1 MISGD
6 KGGRIE
12 ILVADDEL
20 SIAASLR
27 DFLEGVGYLVST
39 ARDGREALEVFRER
53 RMPLVVSDI
62 NMPALDGHGLL
73 REIKALAPETEVII
87 VTGFA
92 TVDGAVT
99 AIKDGAYDYIIKPFR
114 LATFQHVVEKALNH
128 RSLLLENLR
137 LQENSLNVLRTM
149 VNVLEQ
155 RDSYTAGHSRRV
167 TEIAIAIATRLD
179 FSGAEI
185 KKLRLAGMIHDV
197 GKIGIADTILR
208 KPDRLTAEE
217 LAVIRTHP
225 ERGVQIIEPLDF
237 LKEALPIVR
246 HHHECFDGGGYP
258 DGLAGEAI
266 PLGARVVA
274 IADTYDAITSS
285 RAYRRARGPAAAL
298 AEIERCAG
306 TQFDPDLAA
315 LFREICPA
323 PGECGALAA
332 SGRIRNAERVGK
344 NNAGDAEWR

>member
-6 KGGRIE
+6 NGSRIE

-20 SIAASLR
+20 SIAASLK
-27 DFLEGVGYLVST
+27 DFLEGVGYQVST
-39 ARDGREALEVFRER
+39 ARDGREALEIFRGR

-62 NMPALDGHGLL
+62 SMPALDGHELL
-73 REIKALAPETEVII
+73 REIKALAPETEVVMI
-87 VTGFA
+87 TGFA

-114 LATFQHVVEKALNH
+114 LATLQHVVEKALNH
-128 RSLLLENLR
+128 RSLVLDNLR

-167 TEIAIAIATRLD
+167 TEIAIAVATRLGL
-179 FSGAEI
+179 SEAEV
-185 KKLRLAGMIHDV
+185 KTLRLAGMIHDV

-208 KPDRLTAEE
+208 KPGRLTAEE

-246 HHHECFDGGGYP
+246 HHHEWFDGGGYP
-258 DGLAGEAI
+258 EGLAGESI

-274 IADTYDAITSS
+274 IADTFDAITSS
-285 RAYRRARGPAAAL
+285 RAYRRSRGTAAAL

-306 TQFDPDLAA
+306 TQFDPGLAA
-315 LFREICPA
+315 LFREICRDPGEGEALIA
-323 PGECGALAA
+323 PGRVRNGGA
-332 SGRIRNAERVGK
+332 GRE
-344 NNAGDAEWR
+344 E